1 MFALTEQPMGEPESL
16 PSWVACE
23 PRRTGWSLVRSQ
35 AALARRLAI
44 LGAAAL
50 TATA

>member
-1 MFALTEQPMGEPESL
+1 MFTLTEQPMGEPESL
-16 PSWVACE
+16 PSSAARE
-23 PRRTGWSLVRSQ
+23 PRRTGWSVARSQ
-35 AALARRLAI
+35 AALARRLAL